1 MYLECIKLKKFNNTL
16 LKDENYT
23 GEIRKLIP
31 QIRENHESLNDKRKF
46 VSTPCGF
53 REKKS

>member
-23 GEIRKLIP
+23 GEIRELIP